1 MVRCNLFYIYMK
13 LSTCLT
19 MYVHVYDLSVY
30 SPYLCVYVC
39 QMSFIYYLFFS
50 QHWEIVQ
57 DSGSWP
63 ALNEATSSHPPPPPP
78 PATKESP
85 QQKEQKK
92 VSHSLL
98 HSGLLLLL
106 LAVSSVITKQ
116 WRTESVMKTH

>member
-1 MVRCNLFYIYMK
+1 MYIG
-13 LSTCLT
+13 
-19 MYVHVYDLSVY
+19 LSVY
-30 SPYLCVYVC
+30 FPYLFVYMFC

-92 VSHSLL
+92 VSHSL
-98 HSGLLLLL
+98 S
-106 LAVSSVITKQ
+106 LALGATAAAGCVKCCNKTMENRKCYDNTLRHYVLIITC
-116 WRTESVMKTH
+116 S

>member
-1 MVRCNLFYIYMK
+1 MF
-13 LSTCLT
+13 
-19 MYVHVYDLSVY
+19 
-30 SPYLCVYVC
+30 C

-92 VSHSLL
+92 VSHSLSL
-98 HSGLLLLL
+98 S
-106 LAVSSVITKQ
+106 LALGATAAGCIKCYN
-116 WRTESVMKTH
+116 KTMENRKCYENTLRHYCINK

>member
-1 MVRCNLFYIYMK
+1 MK
-13 LSTCLT
+13 LFTCLT
-19 MYVHVYDLSVY
+19 VYVHVYWFKCVFSLS
-30 SPYLCVYVC
+30 LCICFFC

-106 LAVSSVITKQ
+106 LLAVSSVITKQ